1 MIRLTPVRSEDR
13 EVLCASASDSS
24 VRKMPPKRAPF
35 HVKLLQN
42 VTGMTTLI
50 SRAGA
55 AISADLTC
63 LELARLSI
71 PRVGPCHI

>member
-1 MIRLTPVRSEDR
+1 MIRLIPVRCEDR

-35 HVKLLQN
+35 CVKLLQN
-42 VTGMTTLI
+42 VTGMTSLI
-50 SRAGA
+50 SQAGA
-55 AISADLTC
+55 AISAGVTC

-71 PRVGPCHI
+71 PRVGACHI